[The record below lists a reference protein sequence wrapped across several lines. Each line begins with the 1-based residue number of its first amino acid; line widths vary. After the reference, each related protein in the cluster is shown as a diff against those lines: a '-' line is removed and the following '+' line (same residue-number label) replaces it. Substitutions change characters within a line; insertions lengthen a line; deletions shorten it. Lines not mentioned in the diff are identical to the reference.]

1 MKKLIGFLFLLLI
14 VKYNLGDPCYSSTIS
29 TTDCKIRKATNEK
42 ALCLRNKVT
51 SSCMEIE
58 CNSAYNTMFDMDGI
72 KCENFP
78 VSNFESCVDAMGG
91 RCELRLNECS
101 QVSRDSEET
110 CNQHPVHSDKVATH
124 ICAFDS
130 SNNKCIEQYLC
141 ESVPTSDTEINC
153 ETYPVKKDNQNTHIC
168 IYDSSNKKCIE
179 QYLCESV
186 PTSNTE
192 INCETYPVKKAKQ
205 NTHICIY
212 DSSNKKCIEQYLCE
226 SVPTSDTEINCET
239 YPVKKANQ
247 NTHTC
252 VKDID
257 GTKPCKEQVK
267 NIPTTVPNMETT
279 IIVQTTKNKET
290 VLPLISTVLNM
301 ENIPTTIIEDKM
313 LAILLGCR
321 LLKLKTDEFTF
332 ICYFHPKNSIL
343 SQIIGIPIEITYYT
357 YLRRLEN
364 FIANCTLNET
374 NRQTLT
380 YYNCIAKIPTANINQ
395 IKLREFNPENNIKL
409 VGITP
414 LAEMLFDN
422 FLEADKKYGNLFSN
436 KKFIY
441 ILNNS
446 TIEKIKSKKIEING
460 NIDGDKPKI
469 FVKNKDL
476 ILIVNTES
484 ESETENKTTELNCTV
499 GDIKGDNYTLICNIT
514 ENIKYDLQNSLSIID
529 SEILLINFDNN
540 ENNVVLNETEK
551 LNFRNYRKKS
561 KGLSTGAIVSI
572 ILASIV
578 VVTSVI
584 GFAYFGAEKKKILSE
599 TNSLKSVTLNNF
611 QN

>member
-14 VKYNLGDPCYSSTIS
+14 VKYNLGDLCVRLPMS
-29 TTDCKIRKATNEK
+29 TTNCKIRDVNNKK
-42 ALCLRNKVT
+42 ALCLGK
-51 SSCMEIE
+51 SKSDYCELIE
-58 CNSAYNTMFDMDGI
+58 CKNANNIILDLKEE
-72 KCENFP
+72 KCEDYEDWE
-78 VSNFESCVDAMGG
+78 FESCVNIIGTK
-91 RCELRLNECS
+91 CELRLKECS

-110 CNQHPVHSDKVATH
+110 CNQHPVDSDKEA
-124 ICAFDS
+124 
-130 SNNKCIEQYLC
+130 
-141 ESVPTSDTEINC
+141 
-153 ETYPVKKDNQNTHIC
+153 
-168 IYDSSNKKCIE
+168 
-179 QYLCESV
+179 
-186 PTSNTE
+186 
-192 INCETYPVKKAKQ
+192 
-205 NTHICIY
+205 THICIY

-290 VLPLISTVLNM
+290 VLPLTSTVLNIVQTTKNKETVLPLISTVLNM
-301 ENIPTTIIEDKM
+301 ENTTKIVQTTIPLMYVPTTIIEDKM

-321 LLKLKTDEFTF
+321 LLTLKTDEFTF

-343 SQIIGIPIEITYYT
+343 SQIIGIPFEITYYT

-364 FIANCTLNET
+364 FIANCTLNEA

-499 GDIKGDNYTLICNIT
+499 GDIKGDNYTLICNKT

-578 VVTSVI
+578 VVASVI

>member
-14 VKYNLGDPCYSSTIS
+14 VKYNLGDYCKDDS
-29 TTDCKIRKATNEK
+29 TTDCKDREVSNEK
-42 ALCLRNKVT
+42 ALCLKIDET
-51 SSCMEIE
+51 GSCDEFE
-58 CNSAYNTMFDMDGI
+58 CKDLYDTMLDFNDVKGEDLP
-72 KCENFP
+72 F
-78 VSNFESCVDAMGG
+78 SDFESCVFNEMRGEY
-91 RCELRLNECS
+91 ELRLKECS

-110 CNQHPVHSDKVATH
+110 CNQHPVHSGNEATH

-130 SNNKCIEQYLC
+130 SNKKCIEQYLC
-141 ESVPTSDTEINC
+141 ESVPASNTEINC

-168 IYDSSNKKCIE
+168 IYDSSNKKCI
-179 QYLCESV
+179 Q
-186 PTSNTE
+186 
-192 INCETYPVKKAKQ
+192 
-205 NTHICIY
+205 
-212 DSSNKKCIEQYLCE
+212 QYLCE

-252 VKDID
+252 VKDTD

-290 VLPLISTVLNM
+290 VLPLTSTVLNIVQTTKNKETVLPLISTVLNM
-301 ENIPTTIIEDKM
+301 ENTTKIVQTTIPLMYVPTTIIEDKM

-321 LLKLKTDEFTF
+321 LLTLKTDEFTF

-380 YYNCIAKIPTANINQ
+380 YYNCIAEIPTANINQ

-414 LAEMLFDN
+414 LAEMFFDN

-578 VVTSVI
+578 VVASVI

>member
-14 VKYNLGDPCYSSTIS
+14 VKYNLGDFCVHPEG
-29 TTDCKIRKATNEK
+29 TTNCKIRDVNNKK
-42 ALCLRNKVT
+42 ALCLGKSKSVY
-51 SSCMEIE
+51 CELIE
-58 CNSAYNTMFDMDGI
+58 CNNAGNTILDA
-72 KCENFP
+72 EE
-78 VSNFESCVDAMGG
+78 FECGQYTDSYFQGCVNLYGTE
-91 RCELRLNECS
+91 CELRLKECS

-110 CNQHPVHSDKVATH
+110 CNQHPVHSGKEA
-124 ICAFDS
+124 
-130 SNNKCIEQYLC
+130 
-141 ESVPTSDTEINC
+141 
-153 ETYPVKKDNQNTHIC
+153 
-168 IYDSSNKKCIE
+168 
-179 QYLCESV
+179 
-186 PTSNTE
+186 
-192 INCETYPVKKAKQ
+192 
-205 NTHICIY
+205 THICIY

-252 VKDID
+252 VKDIG

-267 NIPTTVPNMETT
+267 NIQTTVANMETT
-279 IIVQTTKNKET
+279 IIVQTTKNKETVLPLTSTVLNIVQTTKNKET

-380 YYNCIAKIPTANINQ
+380 YYNCIAEIPTANINQ

-529 SEILLINFDNN
+529 SEILFINFDNN

-578 VVTSVI
+578 AVASVI

>member
-14 VKYNLGDPCYSSTIS
+14 VKYNLGDSCGNKYS
-29 TTDCKIRKATNEK
+29 TTVCKIRVVDNKN
-42 ALCLRNKVT
+42 ALCLGKRKG
-51 SSCMEIE
+51 SDCEEIE
-58 CNSAYNTMFDMDGI
+58 CKDANNTILNINDA
-72 KCENFP
+72 KCEDFP
-78 VSNFESCVDAMGG
+78 DSDLESCVNVTGTK
-91 RCELRLNECS
+91 CELRLKECS

-110 CNQHPVHSDKVATH
+110 CNQHPVHSGKEATH

-130 SNNKCIEQYLC
+130 SNK
-141 ESVPTSDTEINC
+141 T
-153 ETYPVKKDNQNTHIC
+153 
-168 IYDSSNKKCIE
+168 
-179 QYLCESV
+179 
-186 PTSNTE
+186 
-192 INCETYPVKKAKQ
+192 
-205 NTHICIY
+205 
-212 DSSNKKCIEQYLCE
+212 CIEQYLCE

-252 VKDID
+252 VKDIG

-279 IIVQTTKNKET
+279 IIVQTTKNKETVLPLTSTVLNIVQTTKNKET

-321 LLKLKTDEFTF
+321 LLTLKTDEFTF

-374 NRQTLT
+374 
-380 YYNCIAKIPTANINQ
+380 
-395 IKLREFNPENNIKL
+395 IKL

-414 LAEMLFDN
+414 LAEMLFFF
-422 FLEADKKYGNLFSN
+422 FLDADKKYGNLFSN

-551 LNFRNYRKKS
+551 LNFGNYRKKS

-578 VVTSVI
+578 VVASVI

>member
-14 VKYNLGDPCYSSTIS
+14 VKYNLGDSCGDPLS
-29 TTDCKIRKATNEK
+29 TTVCKTRKATNEK
-42 ALCLRNKVT
+42 ALCLGK
-51 SSCMEIE
+51 SKDSEEDCEEIE
-58 CNSAYNTMFDMDGI
+58 CINVSNTI
-72 KCENFP
+72 LNKNVAKCEDFP
-78 VSNFESCVDAMGG
+78 GSDFQSCVDVMGTK
-91 RCELRLNECS
+91 CELRLKECS

-110 CNQHPVHSDKVATH
+110 CNQHPVDSRKNATH

-130 SNNKCIEQYLC
+130 SNKTCIEQYLC

-153 ETYPVKKDNQNTHIC
+153 ETYPVKKAN
-168 IYDSSNKKCIE
+168 
-179 QYLCESV
+179 
-186 PTSNTE
+186 
-192 INCETYPVKKAKQ
+192 Q

-252 VKDID
+252 VKDIG

-267 NIPTTVPNMETT
+267 NIPTTVPNMETET
-279 IIVQTTKNKET
+279 VLPLASTVLNIVQTTKNKET
-290 VLPLISTVLNM
+290 VLPLTSTVLNI
-301 ENIPTTIIEDKM
+301 ENIPTTIIKDKM

-321 LLKLKTDEFTF
+321 LLTFKTDEFTF
-332 ICYFHPKNSIL
+332 ICYFHPRNSIL

-380 YYNCIAKIPTANINQ
+380 NYNCIAKIPTANINQ
-395 IKLREFNPENNIKL
+395 IKLREFNPENDIKL

-414 LAEMLFDN
+414 MAEMLFDN

-540 ENNVVLNETEK
+540 ENNVVLNGTEK

-578 VVTSVI
+578 VVASVI

>member
-14 VKYNLGDPCYSSTIS
+14 VKYNLGDLCVRLPMS
-29 TTDCKIRKATNEK
+29 TTICKIRDVNNKK
-42 ALCLRNKVT
+42 ALCLGESK
-51 SSCMEIE
+51 SDYCELKE
-58 CNSAYNTMFDMDGI
+58 CKDADNTILDAEEV
-72 KCENFP
+72 KCEYYKDSLFQGCANII
-78 VSNFESCVDAMGG
+78 GTK
-91 RCELRLNECS
+91 CELRLKECS

-110 CNQHPVHSDKVATH
+110 CNQHPVDSDKEA
-124 ICAFDS
+124 
-130 SNNKCIEQYLC
+130 
-141 ESVPTSDTEINC
+141 
-153 ETYPVKKDNQNTHIC
+153 
-168 IYDSSNKKCIE
+168 
-179 QYLCESV
+179 
-186 PTSNTE
+186 
-192 INCETYPVKKAKQ
+192 
-205 NTHICIY
+205 THICIY

-252 VKDID
+252 VKDIG

-321 LLKLKTDEFTF
+321 LLALKTDEFTF

-380 YYNCIAKIPTANINQ
+380 YYNCIAEIPTANINQ
-395 IKLREFNPENNIKL
+395 IKLREFNPENDIKL

-578 VVTSVI
+578 VVASVI

>member
-14 VKYNLGDPCYSSTIS
+14 VKYNLGDLCVRLPSST
-29 TTDCKIRKATNEK
+29 TFCKIRDVNNKK
-42 ALCLRNKVT
+42 ALCLGESKSVY
-51 SSCMEIE
+51 CELKE
-58 CNSAYNTMFDMDGI
+58 CKDADNTILDAEEV
-72 KCENFP
+72 KCESYGDSHFAG
-78 VSNFESCVDAMGG
+78 CVNKIGTE
-91 RCELRLNECS
+91 CELRLKECS

-110 CNQHPVHSDKVATH
+110 CNQHPVDSDKEATH
-124 ICAFDS
+124 ICIYDS
-130 SNNKCIEQYLC
+130 SNKKCIEQYLC

-153 ETYPVKKDNQNTHIC
+153 ETYPVKKAN
-168 IYDSSNKKCIE
+168 
-179 QYLCESV
+179 
-186 PTSNTE
+186 
-192 INCETYPVKKAKQ
+192 Q

-252 VKDID
+252 VKDIG

-290 VLPLISTVLNM
+290 VLPLISTVLNI

-321 LLKLKTDEFTF
+321 LLTLKTDEFTF

-380 YYNCIAKIPTANINQ
+380 YYNCIAEIPTANINQ

-578 VVTSVI
+578 VVASVI

>member
-14 VKYNLGDPCYSSTIS
+14 VKYNLGDLCVRLPMS
-29 TTDCKIRKATNEK
+29 TTNCKIRDVNNKK
-42 ALCLRNKVT
+42 ALCLGESKSVYCELKECKDAENTILDAEEINCESFGDSQFAGCVNKIGT
-51 SSCMEIE
+51 E
-58 CNSAYNTMFDMDGI
+58 
-72 KCENFP
+72 
-78 VSNFESCVDAMGG
+78 
-91 RCELRLNECS
+91 CELRLKECS

-110 CNQHPVHSDKVATH
+110 CNQHPVDSDKEA
-124 ICAFDS
+124 
-130 SNNKCIEQYLC
+130 
-141 ESVPTSDTEINC
+141 
-153 ETYPVKKDNQNTHIC
+153 
-168 IYDSSNKKCIE
+168 
-179 QYLCESV
+179 
-186 PTSNTE
+186 
-192 INCETYPVKKAKQ
+192 
-205 NTHICIY
+205 THICIY

-252 VKDID
+252 VKDIG

-395 IKLREFNPENNIKL
+395 IKLREFNPENGIKL
-409 VGITP
+409 VGIAP

-578 VVTSVI
+578 VVASVI

>member
-14 VKYNLGDPCYSSTIS
+14 VKYNLGDLCVRLPSSTTI
-29 TTDCKIRKATNEK
+29 CKIRDVNNKK
-42 ALCLRNKVT
+42 ALCLGESKSVYCELKECKNADNTILDAEEINCESFGDSHFAGCVNKIGT
-51 SSCMEIE
+51 E
-58 CNSAYNTMFDMDGI
+58 
-72 KCENFP
+72 
-78 VSNFESCVDAMGG
+78 
-91 RCELRLNECS
+91 CELRLKECS

-110 CNQHPVHSDKVATH
+110 CNQHPVDSDKEA
-124 ICAFDS
+124 
-130 SNNKCIEQYLC
+130 
-141 ESVPTSDTEINC
+141 
-153 ETYPVKKDNQNTHIC
+153 
-168 IYDSSNKKCIE
+168 
-179 QYLCESV
+179 
-186 PTSNTE
+186 
-192 INCETYPVKKAKQ
+192 
-205 NTHICIY
+205 THICIY

-252 VKDID
+252 VKDIG

-279 IIVQTTKNKET
+279 IIVQTTKNKETVLPLTSTVLNIVQTTKNKET

-321 LLKLKTDEFTF
+321 LLTLKTDEFTF

-343 SQIIGIPIEITYYT
+343 SKIIGIPIEITYYT

-395 IKLREFNPENNIKL
+395 IKLREFNPENGIKL
-409 VGITP
+409 VGIAP

-578 VVTSVI
+578 VVASVI

>member
-14 VKYNLGDPCYSSTIS
+14 VKYNLGEFCSNPGD
-29 TTDCKIRKATNEK
+29 TTVCKTLNATKEK
-42 ALCLRNKVT
+42 ALCIGINTEYPPCGEIDCKGANKT
-51 SSCMEIE
+51 ILDK
-58 CNSAYNTMFDMDGI
+58 NKI

-78 VSNFESCVDAMGG
+78 GSDFQSCVDVMGDK
-91 RCELRLNECS
+91 CELRLKECS

-110 CNQHPVHSDKVATH
+110 CNQHPV
-124 ICAFDS
+124 DS
-130 SNNKCIEQYLC
+130 RKNA
-141 ESVPTSDTEINC
+141 
-153 ETYPVKKDNQNTHIC
+153 THIC

-179 QYLCESV
+179 QYLCEFV
-186 PTSNTE
+186 PTSDTE
-192 INCETYPVKKAKQ
+192 INCETYPVKKANQ

-252 VKDID
+252 VKDIG

-290 VLPLISTVLNM
+290 VLPLTSTVLNIVQTRKNKETVLPLISTVLNM
-301 ENIPTTIIEDKM
+301 ENIPTTIIKDKM

-321 LLKLKTDEFTF
+321 LLTLKTDEFNF

-374 NRQTLT
+374 NRQKFT
-380 YYNCIAKIPTANINQ
+380 YYNCIAEIPTANINQ
-395 IKLREFNPENNIKL
+395 IKLREFNPENGIKL

-578 VVTSVI
+578 VVASVI

>member
-14 VKYNLGDPCYSSTIS
+14 VKYNLGDLCVRLPSSTTI
-29 TTDCKIRKATNEK
+29 CKIRDVNNKK
-42 ALCLRNKVT
+42 ALCLGESKSVY
-51 SSCMEIE
+51 CELKE
-58 CNSAYNTMFDMDGI
+58 CKDADNTILDAKEV
-72 KCENFP
+72 KCESYGDSHFAG
-78 VSNFESCVDAMGG
+78 CVNKIGTE
-91 RCELRLNECS
+91 CELRLKECS

-110 CNQHPVHSDKVATH
+110 CNQHPVDSDKEA
-124 ICAFDS
+124 
-130 SNNKCIEQYLC
+130 
-141 ESVPTSDTEINC
+141 
-153 ETYPVKKDNQNTHIC
+153 THIC

-179 QYLCESV
+179 QYLCEYV
-186 PTSNTE
+186 PTSDTE
-192 INCETYPVKKAKQ
+192 INCETYPVKKANQ

-252 VKDID
+252 VKDIG

-279 IIVQTTKNKET
+279 IIVQTTKNKETVLPLISTVLNIVQTTKNKET

-332 ICYFHPKNSIL
+332 ICYFHPKNSI
-343 SQIIGIPIEITYYT
+343 SSKIIGIPIEITYYT

-374 NRQTLT
+374 NRQTL
-380 YYNCIAKIPTANINQ
+380 
-395 IKLREFNPENNIKL
+395 
-409 VGITP
+409 P

-578 VVTSVI
+578 VVASVI